1 MRRNLLIAV
10 GVGAAAMLLVVVTAF
25 VVFRI
30 AKRTFDA
37 EITKPREKIVDVGAL
52 VTQVRGLN
60 RLETATMRVVH
71 VGTVTQSY
79 RLVPNAMAGD
89 EITLMAAGDV
99 IAGYDL
105 ARLGDH
111 DIWREPNGTI
121 VVQLPPAQILVTRV
135 DNRET
140 KVVSRKTG
148 VLRRADP
155 GLESRAR
162 QHAEQGIRSEALRQG
177 IITIAKQNGEMRL
190 AELLHRLGVT
200 KVRFEGRAGRSPE
213 S

>member
-1 MRRNLLIAV
+1 MRRNVLIIL
-10 GVGAAAMLLVVVTAF
+10 GVGLVAVAITIASAF
-25 VVFRI
+25 VAWRMARKTIVNEF
-30 AKRTFDA
+30 
-37 EITKPREKIVDVGAL
+37 TKSKEEVVDVGVL
-52 VTQVRGLN
+52 VAQVRGLN

-79 RLVPNAMAGD
+79 TLVPNAMAGD

-99 IAGYDL
+99 IAGIDL
-105 ARLGDH
+105 SRLQAD
-111 DIWREPNGTI
+111 DVWREGDGT
-121 VVQLPPAQILVTRV
+121 VVVRLPPAQILVTRV

-162 QHAEQGIRSEALRQG
+162 QNAEQGIRSEALRRG
-177 IITIAKQNGEMRL
+177 IISLAQQNGEMRL
-190 AELLHRLGVT
+190 AELLQRTGVR
-200 KVRFEGRAGRSPE
+200 KVRFEGTRTHAAE
-213 S
+213 